1 MLTPRSSRTSP
12 CCRPEASTR
21 NDSRRLSAICE
32 KSTFLQYLMEEI
44 APSGPL
50 EDERIMS
57 RRSSRLL
64 GALATG
70 SPRAVLGKAAV
81 GLEPLSFGGTRRCT
95 ISEMR
100 RLEGVFRLRRFA
112 QALVGGARGPRN
124 LGHSLS
130 FPVHSRAAAGEWPR
144 SQRPRSGN
152 RLRASHR
159 AWRRC
164 GLRSSLFLEV
174 LRFLRELD

>member
-50 EDERIMS
+50 EDQRIMS
-57 RRSSRLL
+57 RRTSRLL
-64 GALATG
+64 GGLATG
-70 SPRAVLGKAAV
+70 SPRAVLGRQPSAWSRYRSAAPGAARSV
-81 GLEPLSFGGTRRCT
+81 RCAGG
-95 ISEMR
+95 
-100 RLEGVFRLRRFA
+100 GAFRLRRFA
-112 QALVGGARGPRN
+112 QALVGGARGPKPGAR
-124 LGHSLS
+124 S
-130 FPVHSRAAAGEWPR
+130 R
-144 SQRPRSGN
+144 SQSVRVRRPGSGRGRRRPPSGN

-159 AWRRC
+159 ARRRC

-174 LRFLRELD
+174 VRFLRELD

>member
-12 CCRPEASTR
+12 CWRPEASTR

-50 EDERIMS
+50 EDQRIMS
-57 RRSSRLL
+57 RRTSRLL
-64 GALATG
+64 GGLATG
-70 SPRAVLGKAAV
+70 SPRAVLGRQPSAWSRYRSAAPGAARSV
-81 GLEPLSFGGTRRCT
+81 RCAGWRGLPAPSVCAGAGRWSPRPETWVTR
-95 ISEMR
+95 S
-100 RLEGVFRLRRFA
+100 
-112 QALVGGARGPRN
+112 
-124 LGHSLS
+124 
-130 FPVHSRAAAGEWPR
+130 R
-144 SQRPRSGN
+144 SQSVRVRRPGSGRGRRRPPSGN

-159 AWRRC
+159 ARRRC

-174 LRFLRELD
+174 VRFLRELD